1 MDAANVLETL
11 LLPEFG
17 AGEESRTLDLNL
29 GKVAL
34 YQLSYSRMLREWY
47 ICEERDYS
55 KNFYSMSNPSLNMSS
70 DELGAAPRELED
82 SNTLRLPCRADCVI
96 DLTATSQLP
105 GISTLA
111 RAAGGVVVL
120 GGGSNVVLPETIS
133 RPVVR
138 VRLEGI
144 QPVQAGSESWI
155 IDVAAGENWHRWVDF
170 SLSRGW
176 SGLEN
181 LALIPGTVGAAP
193 VQNIGAYGV
202 EVASSIESV
211 MAWNVPEARM
221 QTFSRRDCEFGY
233 RDSFF
238 KRAPPGEWIIV
249 CVRFALPRLWM
260 PVLDY
265 PDLARRPELS
275 ACNVTARKV
284 FNAVCEVRRS
294 KLPDPA
300 LLPNAGS
307 FFKNPV
313 VSPERFQVLREHFP
327 GLVSYAQADGTHKLA
342 AGWLIEQCGFKGRRA
357 GAVGMHEHQALVMV
371 NYGAAT
377 AGDLRAFAALV
388 AGTVLDRYGVAL
400 EPEPIFVQ

>member
-1 MDAANVLETL
+1 
-11 LLPEFG
+11 
-17 AGEESRTLDLNL
+17 
-29 GKVAL
+29 
-34 YQLSYSRMLREWY
+34 MLREWY

-327 GLVSYAQADGTHKLA
+327 GLVSYAQADSTHKLA

>member
-1 MDAANVLETL
+1 
-11 LLPEFG
+11 
-17 AGEESRTLDLNL
+17 
-29 GKVAL
+29 
-34 YQLSYSRMLREWY
+34 MLREWY

-313 VSPERFQVLREHFP
+313 VSPERFQALRERFP
-327 GLVSYAQADGTHKLA
+327 MLVSYAQADGTHKLA